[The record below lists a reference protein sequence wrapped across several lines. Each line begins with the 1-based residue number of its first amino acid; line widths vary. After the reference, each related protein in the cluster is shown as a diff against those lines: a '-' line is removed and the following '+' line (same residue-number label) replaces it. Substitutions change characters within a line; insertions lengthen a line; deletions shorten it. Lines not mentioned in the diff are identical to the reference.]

1 MITIISFLIQESYNP
16 YLFSPYGGNSG
27 VIMGEMLVS
36 KKGLGYL
43 IVYGSQI
50 FNLSLVITSIFVLAI
65 ISCLLY
71 YLILYLEKKIL
82 K

>member
-1 MITIISFLIQESYNP
+1 
-16 YLFSPYGGNSG
+16 
-27 VIMGEMLVS
+27 MGEMLVS

>member
-1 MITIISFLIQESYNP
+1 
-16 YLFSPYGGNSG
+16 
-27 VIMGEMLVS
+27 MGEMLVS

-82 K
+82 KGYAIISIEWRML